1 MIKKILKSCLLLSFA
16 VVSIQL
22 LSNTNSS
29 EIVCN
34 DLEHLFT
41 LAFASDGESDGGYS
55 CSVTSECY
63 SGSVSCTGQVCSRGS
78 GWVKCDGNKTEC

>member
-22 LSNTNSS
+22 SNTNSS
-29 EIVCN
+29 EIVGN

-55 CSVTSECY
+55 CSVTSECWGD
-63 SGSVSCTGQVCSRGS
+63 SSVSCTGQVCSRGS